1 MIDLEGTISV
11 AEAAKRLK
19 RSTEQ
24 VRRYLREG
32 KLRGQRVGNQWFV
45 EEKSLHETPENRPLI
60 PPELTQA
67 VLDLRREINEERE
80 RRGDPPFD
88 VIEMLRRLREED

>member
-45 EEKSLHETPENRPLI
+45 EEASLEESRRREPLI
-60 PPELTQA
+60 PRELM
-67 VLDLRREINEERE
+67 REIDE
-80 RRGDPPFD
+80 
-88 VIEMLRRLREED
+88 LREAIYRRNGIVFDAVEMVRESREGH

>member
-32 KLRGQRVGNQWFV
+32 KLKGQRIGNQWFV
-45 EEKSLHETPENRPLI
+45 EEASLPSIEDGEPVFRPLI
-60 PPELTQA
+60 PKELAEEIRRTREAIFRRNGIVFDA
-67 VLDLRREINEERE
+67 VEMVRESRE
-80 RRGDPPFD
+80 GH
-88 VIEMLRRLREED
+88 